1 LLFVATHLTSH
12 SGTDIR
18 EIAPGDDL
26 DAIIDLARRAFG
38 PAAGAGSPE
47 AVARRRARTGQ
58 AIADQRVFGAF
69 SGGRMVASAT
79 WHDMQ
84 QWWHGRSLRM
94 AGVAAVMVAPE
105 FRGRGVGRTLMTEVL
120 DAIARRGYPLSV
132 LYPATTPI
140 YRSLGWEMAGGD
152 YRVAL
157 PARSLR
163 SLLAPDLSRN
173 TTGTLADEPASG
185 LHAAPFGRATPDD
198 AEAVIEIV
206 GRAHQL
212 ARHSG
217 PNTRDPASVAAWL
230 ADPDLY
236 AYLAPDGFLAYRWG
250 QGHEIGVE
258 RIAAATERT
267 LRELWSIVASHSS
280 IADTVTARVGPDD
293 PIFWLTREPDTYLKF
308 HEMWMLRLVDVAEAV
323 RGRGFPLS
331 AQLSLPLSIQ
341 DDSRE
346 SNAGLWELSVI
357 GGRGTLVRAP
367 EATHPLT
374 IGVRGLA
381 ALYAGTPMASLRLA
395 GLASG
400 GDPAADSELDGA
412 FGGASFLLDSF

>member
-1 LLFVATHLTSH
+1 MATHLTSQ

-26 DAIIDLARRAFG
+26 DALIDLARRAFG
-38 PAAGAGSPE
+38 PGAATGSPE

-69 SGGRMVASAT
+69 SGGQMVASAT

-84 QWWHGRSLRM
+84 QWWHGRSLPM

-120 DAIARRGYPLSV
+120 AAIAGRGYPLSV

-152 YRVAL
+152 HRVAL

-163 SLLAPDLSRN
+163 SLLAPDISRN
-173 TTGTLADEPASG
+173 TLGTLADEPAGG
-185 LHAAPFGRATPDD
+185 LHAAPFERATPDD
-198 AEAVIEIV
+198 AEAVIDVV

-212 ARHSG
+212 ARHNG
-217 PNTRDPASVAAWL
+217 PNTRDAASVAAWL
-230 ADPDLY
+230 ADPDLF

-250 QGHEIGVE
+250 RDHELHVE
-258 RIAAATERT
+258 RIVAATERT

-280 IADTVTARVGPDD
+280 IADTVSARVGPDD

-341 DDSRE
+341 DDVRDG
-346 SNAGLWELSVI
+346 NAGLWELSVI
-357 GGRGTLVRAP
+357 GGRGTLVHAP

-374 IGVRGLA
+374 IGARGLA

>member
-1 LLFVATHLTSH
+1 MATHLTSH
-12 SGTDIR
+12 SAPDIR
-18 EIAPGDDL
+18 EITPTDDL
-26 DAIIDLARRAFG
+26 DTIIDLARRAFG
-38 PAAGAGSPE
+38 PGAATGSPE

-79 WHDMQ
+79 WHDMR

-132 LYPATTPI
+132 LFPATTPI

-152 YRVAL
+152 YRVSL
-157 PARSLR
+157 PSRSLR
-163 SLLAPDLSRN
+163 SLLAPDISRN
-173 TTGTLADEPASG
+173 TAGTLADEPAGG
-185 LHAAPFGRATPDD
+185 LHAAPFARATPDD
-198 AEAVIEIV
+198 AAAVIEAV

-217 PNTRDPASVAAWL
+217 PNTRDAASAAAWL

-250 QGHEIGVE
+250 QGHEIQVE
-258 RIAAATERT
+258 RIVAATERT

-293 PIFWLTREPDTYLKF
+293 PIFWLTREPDSYLKF
-308 HEMWMLRLVDVAEAV
+308 REMWMLRLVDVTEAI

-341 DDSRE
+341 DDSRDR
-346 SNAGLWELSVI
+346 NAGLWELSVT
-357 GGRGTLVRAP
+357 GGRGTLVHAP
-367 EATHPLT
+367 EATRPLT